1 MLPTTKKKPAEQ
13 ASSPLDL
20 LFPLIRGLATLFIVF
35 IGFMVFGMFG
45 SLAFPLGGTGAFLG
59 SACGIVISLSV
70 ACCVTGLWRSFLP
83 EDNGAGLPH
92 PLAVLVGGHGNFDLV
107 LTIHE
112 AEGIQAQGNT
122 SWSSS
127 STFAEV
133 KCGSN
138 EVKSTSVS
146 SDGVF
151 NEQLRIKVAA
161 ADEGIVIKLK
171 EQQLVGSAVLGSVYV
186 DIMADIINADFPIR
200 QEFPLQVGEGS
211 RLSSKKNK
219 ASLVLS
225 FDYTEDYPLG
235 LADPG
240 RSQAMETMAS
250 SKSYGAIG
258 ASSHAQFAKD
268 ERRQAHACC

>member
-1 MLPTTKKKPAEQ
+1 MLPTTRKKPAEQ

-20 LFPLIRGLATLFIVF
+20 IFPLIRGLATLFIVF

-45 SLAFPLGGTGAFLG
+45 SLAFPVGGTGAFLG
-59 SACGIVISLSV
+59 SVCGILISLFV
-70 ACCVTGLWRSFLP
+70 ACFVTGLWRSFLP
-83 EDNGAGLPH
+83 EENGAGLPH

-112 AEGIQAQGNT
+112 ADGIQAQGNT

-127 STFAEV
+127 SSFAEV
-133 KCGSN
+133 SCGSN
-138 EVKSTSVS
+138 PMKSTSVS
-146 SDGVF
+146 SDGFF
-151 NEQLRIKVAA
+151 NEQFRIKVTA

-171 EQQLVGSAVLGSVYV
+171 EQQLVGSALLGTVYV
-186 DIMADIINADFPIR
+186 DIMSDIINADFPTR

-219 ASLVLS
+219 PRLVLS

-240 RSQAMETMAS
+240 RSQAMETIAS
-250 SKSYGAIG
+250 SKSYGAVG
-258 ASSHAQFAKD
+258 VGNHAQFAKD

>member
-1 MLPTTKKKPAEQ
+1 MLPIEKKKPAEK

-20 LFPLIRGLATLFIVF
+20 IFPLIRGLATLFIVF

-45 SLAFPLGGTGAFLG
+45 SLAFPVGGTGAFLG
-59 SACGIVISLSV
+59 SVCGILISLAV
-70 ACCVTGLWRSFLP
+70 ACFVTGLWRSFLP
-83 EDNGAGLPH
+83 EENGAGLPH
-92 PLAVLVGGHGNFDLV
+92 PLAVLVGGHGSFDLV

-112 AEGIQAQGNT
+112 ADGIQAQGNI

-133 KCGSN
+133 SCGN
-138 EVKSTSVS
+138 NPVKSTSAA
-146 SDGVF
+146 SDGLF
-151 NEQLRIKVAA
+151 NEQFRIKVAA
-161 ADEGIVIKLK
+161 ADEKIVIKLK
-171 EQQLVGSAVLGSVYV
+171 EQQLVGSDLLGTVEV
-186 DIMADIINADFPIR
+186 DIMADIINADFPIQ
-200 QEFPLQVGEGS
+200 QEFPLKVGVGS
-211 RLSSKKNK
+211 RLFSKKSK
-219 ASLVLS
+219 ARLLLS
-225 FDYTEDYPLG
+225 FDYTEHYPLG

-250 SKSYGAIG
+250 SKSYGAVG